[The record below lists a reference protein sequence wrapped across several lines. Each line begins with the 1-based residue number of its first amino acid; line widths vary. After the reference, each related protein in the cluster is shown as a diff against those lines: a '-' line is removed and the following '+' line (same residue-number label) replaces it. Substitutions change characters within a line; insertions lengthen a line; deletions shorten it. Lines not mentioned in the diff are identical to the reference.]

1 MTNLQ
6 TNDRL
11 TVPVRNVVHPT
22 GDFTIASADGA
33 HSAATEGVAI
43 RAEDAVSGAGA
54 VAAVSQLINLEA
66 PAGEIA
72 TGGGAA
78 VTPMGEFGIASVE
91 PSHTPG
97 NLSVTSATIAAPEAS
112 ASAHLNL
119 GAPKFT
125 Y

>member
-1 MTNLQ
+1 MTYLQ

-11 TVPVRNVVHPT
+11 TVPARNVVHPT

-33 HSAATEGVAI
+33 HAAATEGLAI
-43 RAEDAVSGAGA
+43 RAEDSVSGSGA

-66 PAGEIA
+66 PDGEIA
-72 TGGGAA
+72 TGSASA

-91 PSHTPG
+91 PSHAPG
-97 NLSVTSATIAAPEAS
+97 DLSVTPAKIAAPEAS